1 MTMRTTRPSR
11 RRFLAMSGGAA
22 AAVAGSGLL
31 SACTTGSASGPS
43 TGGAGSVTFPD
54 YLPATPVRPDLP
66 ATAQGVLAGFY
77 DYPAHPVAAIS
88 GKPGQGAGT
97 VRAMTDIFN
106 PVPPGVGSNA
116 YWQELNRR
124 LGADLDLSMTPDAD
138 YVAKLSTVI
147 SGGDL
152 PDMMLISSVLAHRA
166 DVLTRLCA
174 DLTEFVSGPAV
185 KDYPFLA
192 NIPKDAWLST
202 AYGGGIYAIPIP
214 RAIVGTI
221 MFARTDLIRQ
231 RSLNPEPADYR
242 EFAELAKGMTDA
254 RAHHWAFGAAKG
266 TLTFI
271 GIMLGV
277 PNVWRQEGGRFTS
290 EYETPERKE
299 ALARTAELA
308 KAGVFHPDA
317 FGGKLQVRDLF
328 GNGTLG
334 FDADGYAAWD
344 LLANTYDVEVGSLTA
359 PRYDGG
365 GTARH
370 RAGATAFA
378 ITAFKKADK
387 ERIRQLLRI
396 CNWLAAPLGTS
407 EYMFRKFGV
416 EGTHYTMRDG
426 KPVPT
431 DKGKVEVAL
440 PLDYIAAPPH
450 ILGPGDRA
458 RVDAQRAYQEK
469 VVPTIVRN
477 PADGLYSAT
486 AVDKAGQLSQIINA
500 AELDI
505 VSGRKPVSSWD
516 EAVRT
521 WRQAGGDAARAEYE
535 KALADHR

>member
-1 MTMRTTRPSR
+1 
-11 RRFLAMSGGAA
+11 
-22 AAVAGSGLL
+22 
-31 SACTTGSASGPS
+31 
-43 TGGAGSVTFPD
+43 
-54 YLPATPVRPDLP
+54 
-66 ATAQGVLAGFY
+66 
-77 DYPAHPVAAIS
+77 
-88 GKPGQGAGT
+88 
-97 VRAMTDIFN
+97 MTDIFN
-106 PVPPGVGSNA
+106 PVPPGVGSNS

-147 SGGDL
+147 SGGNL
-152 PDMMLISSVLAHRA
+152 PDMMMISSVLAHRA

-174 DLTEFVSGPAV
+174 DLTEHVSGAAV

-231 RSLNPEPADYR
+231 RGLNPSPASYA
-242 EFAELAKGMTDA
+242 EFAELAKGMSDP

-266 TLTFI
+266 TITFV
-271 GIMLGV
+271 GLMLGV

-317 FGGKLQVRDLF
+317 FGGKLQIRDLF

-344 LLANTYDVEVGSLTA
+344 LLATTYGVEVGSLVA
-359 PRYDGG
+359 PKFDGG
-365 GTARH
+365 GTAAH
-370 RAGATAFA
+370 RAGATSFA

-387 ERIRQLLRI
+387 QRIRQLLRI

>member
-1 MTMRTTRPSR
+1 MRTTHLSR
-11 RRFLAMSGGAA
+11 RRFLALSGGTAA
-22 AAVAGSGLL
+22 LAAGSGLL
-31 SACTTGSASGPS
+31 SACSTGSASGPS
-43 TGGAGSVTFPD
+43 AGGAGSVTFPD
-54 YLPATPVRPDLP
+54 YVPAAAVRPDLP
-66 ATAQGVLAGFY
+66 ATAQGVMAGY
-77 DYPAHPVAAIS
+77 YAYPAHPVAAIS

-97 VRAMTDIFN
+97 VRVLTDIFT
-106 PVPPGVGSNA
+106 PVPPGAGSNS

-124 LGADLDLSMTPDAD
+124 LGATLDLAMTPDAD
-138 YVAKLSTVI
+138 YLAKLSTVI

-152 PDMMLISSVLAHRA
+152 PDMMMISSRLSHRA

-174 DLTEFVSGPAV
+174 DLSDHLSGSAA

-202 AYGGGIYAIPIP
+202 AYGGGIYALPIP

-221 MFARTDLIRQ
+221 FFARTDLIRQ
-231 RSLNPEPADYR
+231 RGLNATPASYA

-254 RAHHWAFGAAKG
+254 KAHHWAFGAAKG
-266 TLTFI
+266 TITFI

-277 PNVWRQEGGRFTS
+277 PNVWQEKGGRFVS
-290 EYETPERKE
+290 EYETPQRKE

-308 KAGVFHPDA
+308 RAGTFHPDA

-344 LLANTYDVEVGSLTA
+344 LLASTYGVEVGNLVA

-365 GTARH
+365 GTAAH

-387 ERIRQLLRI
+387 DRIQQLLRI

-416 EGTHYTMRDG
+416 EGTHYTVKDG
-426 KPVPT
+426 VPTLT

-440 PLDYIAAPPH
+440 PLDYVAAPPNV
-450 ILGPGDRA
+450 LGPGDRT

-477 PADGLYSAT
+477 PSDGLYSAT
-486 AVDKAGQLSQIINA
+486 AVDKAGQMSQIIDA

-516 EAVRT
+516 DAVKS

-535 KALADHR
+535 KAFAKRG